1 MTLDLKGL
9 EYELVPVVPIN
20 LPAEFYELSPL
31 GKVPAFEDDGLAL
44 ADSFVICEY
53 LEDKYPSPAV
63 YPMDP
68 ADKAKAR
75 WLEEYGD
82 TKLLSVLGPP
92 LFFEVVIKPEFLKQ
106 ETDQARVDDNLA
118 NDIPPV
124 MDYLEKSAPREGF
137 MFGDFGMAD
146 ITLGTSFLNATY
158 SKFEVDAPRW
168 PALAAYVDRVLGHEA
183 FAKRREA
190 DEALMSGG

>member
-1 MTLDLKGL
+1 M
-9 EYELVPVVPIN
+9 
-20 LPAEFYELSPL
+20 
-31 GKVPAFEDDGLAL
+31 
-44 ADSFVICEY
+44 
-53 LEDKYPSPAV
+53 
-63 YPMDP
+63 
-68 ADKAKAR
+68 
-75 WLEEYGD
+75 
-82 TKLLSVLGPP
+82 SVLGPP

-146 ITLGTSFLNATY
+146 IAQGTSFLNATY
-158 SKFEVDAPRW
+158 AKFEVDAPRW

-183 FAKRREA
+183 FAKPREA
-190 DEALMSGG
+190 DEAMMSGG